1 MERIVCVFVCVC
13 ACVHVYTCR
22 SERNTSSAAAEG
34 LLGEVTF
41 ELSCDVEEEPA
52 MGRWEGD
59 ISLTQSTISA
69 KNLS

>member
-1 MERIVCVFVCVC
+1 
-13 ACVHVYTCR
+13 VYTCR